1 MLKKFFP
8 HRWVGLKTVEVICLI
23 LFYATLA
30 VGIYALGCL
39 IYTFFVSPE
48 TLAQNSA
55 PARKLY
61 GFAALQAALA
71 CVAEL
76 TVAKICSA
84 LRKTKNYLSKN

>member
-1 MLKKFFP
+1 
-8 HRWVGLKTVEVICLI
+8 
-23 LFYATLA
+23 
-30 VGIYALGCL
+30 
-39 IYTFFVSPE
+39 
-48 TLAQNSA
+48 LAQNSA